1 MVEIGATV
9 ITVMKIVLVIFL
21 LLTFGKELRPLV
33 DLLVNAF
40 TKAVT

>member
-1 MVEIGATV
+1 MVEIGATAV
-9 ITVMKIVLVIFL
+9 TIMKIILVIFL

-33 DLLVNAF
+33 DLVVNAL